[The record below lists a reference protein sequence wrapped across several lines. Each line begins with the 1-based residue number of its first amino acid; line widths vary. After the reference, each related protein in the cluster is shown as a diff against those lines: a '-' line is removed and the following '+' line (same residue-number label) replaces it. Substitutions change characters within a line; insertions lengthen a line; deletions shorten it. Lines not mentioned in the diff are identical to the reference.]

1 MLFVIL
7 NKCILCLCVG
17 SCFRTLAVILVSDFF
32 SPYLI
37 SLVYVRIWPCMLP
50 GIRKV
55 LCGSFLRAIYKFSFI
70 HSLISTFPVDSTSF
84 LPISLYFP
92 LRGVPWAQKMRS
104 KNQLLSKFLLYEGL
118 ERVRVYLASHGLS
131 AADTF
136 TIQKFLPT
144 WFIQIMPTRSL
155 SVKLYDLKKRRKK
168 KKSN

>member
-7 NKCILCLCVG
+7 NKCLLCLCWILFQN
-17 SCFRTLAVILVSDFF
+17 SSSHPCFRFFLSLSYPGVCQNMGLHAARNPQGFVWKFFYTLYINFH
-32 SPYLI
+32 
-37 SLVYVRIWPCMLP
+37 
-50 GIRKV
+50 
-55 LCGSFLRAIYKFSFI
+55 SFI
-70 HSLISTFPVDSTSF
+70 ISTFPVDSTSF

-118 ERVRVYLASHGLS
+118 ERVRVYLALHGLS

-155 SVKLYDLKKRRKK
+155 
-168 KKSN
+168 